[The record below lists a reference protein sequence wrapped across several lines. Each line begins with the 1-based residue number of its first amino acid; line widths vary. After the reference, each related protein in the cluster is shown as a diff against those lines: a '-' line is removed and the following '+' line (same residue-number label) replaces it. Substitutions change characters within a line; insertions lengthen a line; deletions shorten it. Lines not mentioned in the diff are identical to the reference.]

1 MIPGVPSICSN
12 PRTYFLSSYC
22 TYLPNK
28 QHSVVV
34 CCMYHGGTGT
44 ITFRLSARVESRR
57 VMASENHQV
66 CPRIHLGESYTNAEE
81 CPSLEKINQ
90 FSMDGYSVFPNVLSQ
105 QCVDALNHRLEL
117 VLRGEYDTQMKPD
130 KSPKLIKTP
139 MSNDN
144 LNSSKAGNDNDGDG
158 FKRTEDEDLRRRI
171 NSKKALG
178 YSGNT
183 RKKVFQ
189 VINIH
194 KSDRLFH
201 ELVTNPFLGKLVAK
215 LMNWEEG
222 ARLAQDQIWAK

>member
-1 MIPGVPSICSN
+1 M
-12 PRTYFLSSYC
+12 T
-22 TYLPNK
+22 
-28 QHSVVV
+28 
-34 CCMYHGGTGT
+34 
-44 ITFRLSARVESRR
+44 
-57 VMASENHQV
+57 SENQKA
-66 CPRIHLGESYTNAEE
+66 CPRIHLRESYTNGAEE

-90 FSMDGYSVFPNVLSQ
+90 FSMDGYSVFPNVFSQ
-105 QCVDALNHRLEL
+105 QCVDALNHQLEL
-117 VLRGEYDTQMKPD
+117 VLRGEYDTQTKPD

-144 LNSSKAGNDNDGDG
+144 LNGSDG
-158 FKRTEDEDLRRRI
+158 FKRTEDDKDLLRRL

-178 YSGNT
+178 YSGNV

-194 KSDRLFH
+194 KSDRLFR
-201 ELVTNPFLGKLVAK
+201 ELVTTPFLGKLVAK